1 MAHCQQNSHLKCD
14 ERERKTTSRIDCRS
28 EGIGRNAQPHPTG
41 YKPLTNHEN
50 FEANG
55 IETGQTLGSIEPAV
69 EKQNPRAALVSGN
82 PGELCLYDNGCHA
95 EAVVDRQHQP

>member
-1 MAHCQQNSHLKCD
+1 M
-14 ERERKTTSRIDCRS
+14 RGRI
-28 EGIGRNAQPHPTG
+28 QPDTQ
-41 YKPLTNHEN
+41 PLTNHEN

-82 PGELCLYDNGCHA
+82 PRELCI
-95 EAVVDRQHQP
+95 